1 MFIHSN
7 DSVRRKAEE
16 LFNDGLALAKSRYL
30 DDNKNIN
37 VHHYVSSRINTPLYR
52 SYKQTIAMNR
62 AEQYSKDMMSLAI
75 FLIWFFLSVAAAI
88 ALNDTKYDLNQS
100 PYINIWG
107 ISMFLI
113 VGGLAVDKFIRYGKA
128 EARENELLEKLH
140 ATKEYL
146 ELEMVEEYMPYL
158 QDTNVYNS
166 VKKIGSFVDEQLAY
180 RQKDLS

>member
-1 MFIHSN
+1 
-7 DSVRRKAEE
+7 
-16 LFNDGLALAKSRYL
+16 
-30 DDNKNIN
+30 
-37 VHHYVSSRINTPLYR
+37 
-52 SYKQTIAMNR
+52 
-62 AEQYSKDMMSLAI
+62 
-75 FLIWFFLSVAAAI
+75 
-88 ALNDTKYDLNQS
+88 
-100 PYINIWG
+100 
-107 ISMFLI
+107 MFLI
-113 VGGLAVDKFIRYGKA
+113 VSGLAVDKFIRYGKA

>member
-1 MFIHSN
+1 MFIYSN

-16 LFNDGLALAKSRYL
+16 LFKDSIALAKSRYL

-62 AEQYSKDMMSLAI
+62 AEQYSKDMMSLVI

-107 ISMFLI
+107 ISMFII

-128 EARENELLEKLH
+128 EARDNELLEKLY